1 MSYPP
6 VFFSGNTAKCLSKK
20 FFLAIRFGLVYDDR
34 DYSDNTPDILQ
45 TGDEIMFQRFKADMK
60 KYWKYSIYAAKSQL
74 KSEVAN
80 SYLNWLWWIL
90 EPFCYM
96 LIYAFIFGE
105 VFGAKE
111 LYFPIFIFLG
121 NTIWIFFSKTM
132 TQSVRLVKQNKPIVS
147 KVYLPKYIL
156 LIDRM
161 MVNAF
166 KMGISALIVVGML
179 FFYKVPMTTNII
191 YFFPL
196 LIDLFLIV
204 FGVGCYLLHYGVYI
218 EDLQNVINIVLR
230 LLLYMTGIFWD
241 IMKRLPAPYN
251 SYVCKCNPIAFII
264 SSMRDCVIYG
274 KTPHRKLIL
283 VWFVIGLV
291 ISILGVRKIYKNEN
305 SYVKV
310 I

>member
-1 MSYPP
+1 MKTPAKYSPEK
-6 VFFSGNTAKCLSKK
+6 FS
-20 FFLAIRFGLVYDDR
+20 LAIRFGLVYDYR
-34 DYSDNTPDILQ
+34 DYLHNTPDLLQ
-45 TGDEIMFQRFKADMK
+45 TGDENMFQRFKADMK
-60 KYWKYSIYAAKSQL
+60 KYWKYAIYSAKAQL

-156 LIDRM
+156 LLDRM

-166 KMGISALIVVGML
+166 KMGVSALIVVGML
-179 FFYKVPMTTNII
+179 FFYKVPLTVNVF

-251 SYVCKCNPIAFII
+251 SYICKCNPIAFII
-264 SSMRDCVIYG
+264 SSMRNCVIYS
-274 KTPHRKLIL
+274 KTPHRKLII
-283 VWFVIGLV
+283 VWFVIGLA